1 MDKEL
6 SKMFDLIH
14 FIEPG
19 LASEK
24 ITEERIIAKGEKF
37 MKSHCSST
45 VCMFQVKKKCVDPG
59 WYYCMEHPVRM
70 LIGEFMK
77 LSYIPLP
84 LMTEDGQKYKEF
96 KDMYGKEPNESN
108 RSSLKTWVIN

>member
-1 MDKEL
+1 
-6 SKMFDLIH
+6 
-14 FIEPG
+14 
-19 LASEK
+19 
-24 ITEERIIAKGEKF
+24 
-37 MKSHCSST
+37 
-45 VCMFQVKKKCVDPG
+45 
-59 WYYCMEHPVRM
+59 
-70 LIGEFMK
+70 MK

>member
-45 VCMFQVKKKCVDPG
+45 VCMFQVKKSAWTQVGTIAWNTLLEC
-59 WYYCMEHPVRM
+59 
-70 LIGEFMK
+70 
-77 LSYIPLP
+77 
-84 LMTEDGQKYKEF
+84 
-96 KDMYGKEPNESN
+96 
-108 RSSLKTWVIN
+108 